1 MTYLIPEHI
10 VWQDVP
16 GELALFDARDQT
28 YSALN
33 GSAAAIWRE
42 VARGADIDAIV
53 RTLAAQY
60 DVPDQAIAADVTDFL
75 TDAITRGLLV
85 AGAA

>member
-1 MTYLIPEHI
+1 MTYRIPDHI

-42 VARGADIDAIV
+42 VARGVDQDTIV

-60 DVPDQAIAADVTDFL
+60 DLPDHAIAADVTAFL
-75 TDAITRGLLV
+75 TDAVGRGLLV

>member
-1 MTYLIPEHI
+1 MIYRIPSEI

-16 GELALFDARDQT
+16 GELALFDARSET

-42 VARGADIDAIV
+42 IASGADVDTIV
-53 RTLAAQY
+53 DRLATAY
-60 DVPDQAIAADVTDFL
+60 DVPPAAMADDVAAFVTDAL
-75 TDAITRGLLV
+75 AKGLL
-85 AGAA
+85 APAAA

>member
-1 MTYLIPEHI
+1 MTYRIPDHI

-42 VARGADIDAIV
+42 VAREDHAPEGE
-53 RTLAAQY
+53 R
-60 DVPDQAIAADVTDFL
+60 P
-75 TDAITRGLLV
+75 G
-85 AGAA
+85 

>member
-1 MTYLIPEHI
+1 MTFHIPDHI

-42 VARGADIDAIV
+42 VARGADQDTIAA
-53 RTLAAQY
+53 TLAARY
-60 DVPDQAIAADVTDFL
+60 DVPADAMSADVAAFIA
-75 TDAITRGLLV
+75 DALAKGLLV